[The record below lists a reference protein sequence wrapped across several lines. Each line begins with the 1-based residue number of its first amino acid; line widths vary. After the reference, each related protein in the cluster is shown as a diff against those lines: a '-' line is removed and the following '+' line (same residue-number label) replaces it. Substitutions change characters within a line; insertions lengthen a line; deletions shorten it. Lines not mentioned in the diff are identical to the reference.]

1 MKKSTLFHSA
11 AAAAFAAFLL
21 LPGCGTGGDAPEYP
35 LNNTSWVLALYTLP
49 EPPDPASRP
58 LRPITLLINEE
69 NRTSGNAGVNRY
81 TGTATI
87 DLDAGKVQFGPQATT
102 RMAGPGL
109 KSERTYLD
117 ALAAAR
123 SFRIDGRILTL
134 FGEDGTPLAKFIAH
148 TPDAPRNP
156 VSSQK

>member
-1 MKKSTLFHSA
+1 MKLKFFCSA
-11 AAAAFAAFLL
+11 AAAAFAALLL
-21 LPGCGTGGDAPEYP
+21 LPGCGTAGDTPEYP
-35 LNNTSWVLALYTLP
+35 LTGTTWVLDLYTLP

-81 TGTATI
+81 TGSATI

-134 FGEDGTPLAKFIAH
+134 CGEDGTPLAKFIARSDNTSGRS
-148 TPDAPRNP
+148 TPP
-156 VSSQK
+156 QK

>member
-1 MKKSTLFHSA
+1 MTIKNLPA
-11 AAAAFAAFLL
+11 AAGAVITLL
-21 LPGCGTGGDAPEYP
+21 ALYSGGCCSSQTPEYP
-35 LNNTSWVLALYTLP
+35 LNGTTWVLDLYTLP
-49 EPPDPASRP
+49 EQPDPASRP
-58 LRPITLLINEE
+58 LRPITLQINEE

-81 TGTATI
+81 TGTATF
-87 DLDAGKVQFGPQATT
+87 DLDQGKLQFGPQATT

-109 KSERTYLD
+109 KSERAYLD

-148 TPDAPRNP
+148 TSNTGARPAAPR
-156 VSSQK
+156 K

>member
-1 MKKSTLFHSA
+1 MKIKNLPA
-11 AAAAFAAFLL
+11 AAGAVITLL
-21 LPGCGTGGDAPEYP
+21 ALYSGGCCSSQPPEYP
-35 LNNTSWVLALYTLP
+35 LNGTTWVLDLYTLP
-49 EPPDPASRP
+49 EQPDPASRP
-58 LRPITLLINEE
+58 LRPITLQINEE

-156 VSSQK
+156 ASSQK

>member
-1 MKKSTLFHSA
+1 MKIKNLPA
-11 AAAAFAAFLL
+11 AAGAVITLL
-21 LPGCGTGGDAPEYP
+21 ALYSGGCCSSQPPEYP
-35 LNNTSWVLALYTLP
+35 LNGTTWVLDLYTLP
-49 EPPDPASRP
+49 EQPDPASRP
-58 LRPITLLINEE
+58 LRPITLQINEE

-81 TGTATI
+81 TGTATF
-87 DLDAGKVQFGPQATT
+87 DLDQGKLQFGPQATT

-109 KSERTYLD
+109 KSERAYLD

-148 TPDAPRNP
+148 TSKTGARPAAPR
-156 VSSQK
+156 K

>member
-1 MKKSTLFHSA
+1 MKLKFFCSA
-11 AAAAFAAFLL
+11 AAAAFAALLL
-21 LPGCGTGGDAPEYP
+21 LPGCGTAGDTPEYP
-35 LNNTSWVLALYTLP
+35 LTGTTWVLDLYTLP

-58 LRPITLLINEE
+58 RLPITLQISEE

-81 TGTATI
+81 TGSADV
-87 DLDAGKVQFGPQATT
+87 DLKEGKLQFGPQATT

-134 FGEDGTPLAKFIAH
+134 FGEDGTPLAKFIARSDNTSGRS
-148 TPDAPRNP
+148 TPP
-156 VSSQK
+156 QK